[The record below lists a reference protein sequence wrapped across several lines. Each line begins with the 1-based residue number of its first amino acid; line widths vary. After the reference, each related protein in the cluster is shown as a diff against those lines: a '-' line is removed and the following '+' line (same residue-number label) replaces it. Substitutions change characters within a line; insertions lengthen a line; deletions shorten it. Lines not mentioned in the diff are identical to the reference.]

1 MVWIAVLVSGAW
13 FFAGY
18 YFLRPLDV
26 DLCQVLILILILII
40 IRRPH
45 PSSPFFWPFW
55 LTPIRSLRVP

>member
-26 DLCQVLILILILII
+26 DLCQVLILILI
-40 IRRPH
+40 RRPH
-45 PSSPFFWPFW
+45 PSSPW
-55 LTPIRSLRVP
+55 I